1 MKKTM
6 YSLVTAAAIAGTFTL
21 GSAASASE
29 VTVKKGDTLWD
40 IAKENNITVSEL
52 KGWNNLSSDTI
63 HPEQSL
69 KVALATTYKIETG
82 DTLWGISERYNGI
95 HYQQLADWNG
105 IPNPDLIYAGDSLTI
120 YTDGNPSPVANV
132 EETVEKAETVTE
144 NPVTS
149 ETEKESVKEAPAE
162 EEVVEEQAPEAT
174 TNEESAEEPASKPAS
189 EPTVESSVEEVPSQ
203 QPATEEAAEKEEVT
217 SASNEQ
223 SNPVVDEVLKELT
236 VSATAYTATCE
247 GCSGIT
253 ATGINLL
260 ENPDAKVISVD
271 PSVIPLGSKVWV
283 EGYGEAIAGDTG
295 GAIKGN
301 KIDVFLADKQ
311 EAINFGVQELQ
322 VKVYK

>member
-1 MKKTM
+1 M
-6 YSLVTAAAIAGTFTL
+6 
-21 GSAASASE
+21 
-29 VTVKKGDTLWD
+29 
-40 IAKENNITVSEL
+40 
-52 KGWNNLSSDTI
+52 
-63 HPEQSL
+63 
-69 KVALATTYKIETG
+69 
-82 DTLWGISERYNGI
+82 
-95 HYQQLADWNG
+95 
-105 IPNPDLIYAGDSLTI
+105 
-120 YTDGNPSPVANV
+120 
-132 EETVEKAETVTE
+132 
-144 NPVTS
+144 
-149 ETEKESVKEAPAE
+149 KEAPAE

-174 TNEESAEEPASKPAS
+174 TNEESPEEPASKPAS

-217 SASNEQ
+217 SATNEQ
-223 SNPVVDEVLKELT
+223 SNPVDDEVLKELT

-301 KIDVFLADKQ
+301 KIDVFIADKQ